1 MVKTC
6 LIKQVF
12 CNIFSFIE
20 LIRWL
25 VQSSFLA
32 AHGWP
37 DFLVYQINC
46 QLTWIFNKEW
56 VAFPW
61 VMNSCEAFFSLK
73 QFGTLCW
80 NCSGQRPAKSDAS
93 GNGNTNKRIC
103 AFVNRIKLKIL
114 LCDAN
119 VNNCREVATLL
130 RGCSYQSIISIVVA
144 SSLIWIFLLY
154 FNTSSLWFIC
164 RSLVLHYW
172 KEILFSYYW
181 RFCFFAG
188 WVSTSSITIAWW
200 LKELGFV

>member
-80 NCSGQRPAKSDAS
+80 NCNGQGLPKVMLVAMA
-93 GNGNTNKRIC
+93 IL
-103 AFVNRIKLKIL
+103 IKGYVPLSIG
-114 LCDAN
+114 AN
-119 VNNCREVATLL
+119 
-130 RGCSYQSIISIVVA
+130 
-144 SSLIWIFLLY
+144 
-154 FNTSSLWFIC
+154 
-164 RSLVLHYW
+164 
-172 KEILFSYYW
+172 W
-181 RFCFFAG
+181 RFCYVMQMLIIVEKLPHFCEDALIRVLF
-188 WVSTSSITIAWW
+188 
-200 LKELGFV
+200 L